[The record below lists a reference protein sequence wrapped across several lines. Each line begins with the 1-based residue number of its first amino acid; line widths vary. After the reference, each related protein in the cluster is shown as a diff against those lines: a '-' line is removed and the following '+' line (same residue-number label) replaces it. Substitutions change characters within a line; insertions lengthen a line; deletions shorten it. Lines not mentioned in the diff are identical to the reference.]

1 MKSILLIGLGN
12 FGILLAKELSSLGH
26 QIMAIDKD
34 EKNVNQ
40 ALQYVTNAE
49 IGDSTDEM
57 FLSSLGVN
65 NYDVCIV
72 AIGNDFQSSLITA
85 NFLKEHGARLVIAR
99 ADREIQAKFLL
110 RNGADHVV
118 NPEKQL
124 ARWTAIR
131 YTSNHILDF
140 IELDPS
146 HAIFE
151 VSVPAEW
158 IGKTVS
164 DIDIRKK
171 YGINIMGMKSDNTMD
186 TNITPD
192 TIFTE
197 SKTLLVLGEY
207 KSVQKCFRL

>member
-99 ADREIQAKFLL
+99 ADREVQAKFLL

-140 IELDPS
+140 IELDQS

-158 IGKTVS
+158 IGKTVR

>member
-72 AIGNDFQSSLITA
+72 AIGNDFQSSLVTT

-140 IELDPS
+140 IELDQS

-164 DIDIRKK
+164 DIGIRKK

>member
-99 ADREIQAKFLL
+99 ADREVQAKFLL

-158 IGKTVS
+158 IGKTVR

>member
-72 AIGNDFQSSLITA
+72 AIGNDFQSSLVTT

>member
-99 ADREIQAKFLL
+99 ADREVQAKFLL

-118 NPEKQL
+118 NPEK
-124 ARWTAIR
+124 
-131 YTSNHILDF
+131 
-140 IELDPS
+140 
-146 HAIFE
+146 
-151 VSVPAEW
+151 
-158 IGKTVS
+158 
-164 DIDIRKK
+164 
-171 YGINIMGMKSDNTMD
+171 
-186 TNITPD
+186 
-192 TIFTE
+192 
-197 SKTLLVLGEY
+197 
-207 KSVQKCFRL
+207 

>member
-99 ADREIQAKFLL
+99 ADREVQAKFLL

-140 IELDPS
+140 IELDQS

-164 DIDIRKK
+164 DIGIRKK

>member
-99 ADREIQAKFLL
+99 ADREVQAKFLL

>member
-164 DIDIRKK
+164 DIGIRKK

>member
-171 YGINIMGMKSDNTMD
+171 IRHQYYGNEIRQHNG
-186 TNITPD
+186 
-192 TIFTE
+192 
-197 SKTLLVLGEY
+197 Y
-207 KSVQKCFRL
+207 